1 MSALDPIAHGHT
13 AAEEAMKKLAEY
25 FPTLIGPEREEQFTS
40 EVRQYH
46 LCQNLSPSDEVQLD
60 HWWNNVMKEIEIPT
74 LSSVVKACLSIFCAP
89 AVEQS
94 FSMMN
99 HITTAKTNRLDI
111 TTYAAHQGIKYH
123 PLARKISSIE
133 MFRRT
138 DIVFSPVDKAMVFHI
153 QTARRRAMMNTSQ
166 GPRAKKTTAHKKAEE
181 QIAAIT
187 NNNKKR
193 AAEDI
198 SLLDPPAPKRLK

>member
-1 MSALDPIAHGHT
+1 
-13 AAEEAMKKLAEY
+13 
-25 FPTLIGPEREEQFTS
+25 
-40 EVRQYH
+40 
-46 LCQNLSPSDEVQLD
+46 
-60 HWWNNVMKEIEIPT
+60 MKEIEIPT

-99 HITTAKTNRLDI
+99 HIITAKTNRLDI
-111 TTYAAHQGIKYH
+111 TTYAAYKGIKYH
-123 PLARKISSIE
+123 LLARKISSIE

-138 DIVFSPVDKAMVFHI
+138 DIVFSPVDKAMVFYI
-153 QTARRRAMMNTSQ
+153 QTARQRAMMNTSQ
-166 GPRAKKTTAHKKAEE
+166 GPRAKKTCVKKTTAHKKAEE

-198 SLLDPPAPKRLK
+198 SLLEPPAPKRLK